1 MGEIKKKS
9 IKEQKEELIE
19 IVSKIEDENILKDIY
34 KEMCSYLKKKGKKK
48 SFRIIQPEE
57 KK

>member
-34 KEMCSYLKKKGKKK
+34 EEMCSYLKKKRKKK
-48 SFRIIQPEE
+48 RFRIVQSEE